1 MKKQYLWFILL
12 SIFVVSCNLKQI
24 PQSTAS
30 REAVFG
36 SQQGLDLYT
45 YSFYSI
51 LPNRST
57 NLDAM
62 SDYLAVK
69 TVFPFVQ
76 KSTFGP
82 VNSSG
87 WSWGDLRNIDYFLLH
102 NTDPKVP
109 EAVRNNYN
117 GIAKFFRASLLL

>member
-12 SIFVVSCNLKQI
+12 SFLVVSCELEQV

-30 REAVFG
+30 KSAVFG
-36 SQQGLDLYT
+36 SQQGLDLYA

-57 NLDAM
+57 SLDAM

-69 TVFPFVQ
+69 SVFPFVQ

-87 WSWGDLRNIDYFLLH
+87 WTWTDLRNINYFIA
-102 NTDPKVP
+102 NNKDPKVP
-109 EAVRNNYN
+109 ETV
-117 GIAKFFRASLLL
+117 